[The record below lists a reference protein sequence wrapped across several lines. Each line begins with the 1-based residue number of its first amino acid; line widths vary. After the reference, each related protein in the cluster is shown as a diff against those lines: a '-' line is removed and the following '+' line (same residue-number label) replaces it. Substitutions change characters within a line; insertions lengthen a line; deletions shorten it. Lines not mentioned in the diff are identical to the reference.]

1 MSGGSSECTGCEGA
15 RPSAV
20 PVCLRSLRDD
30 ALPEAV
36 QAAAA
41 WATAREA
48 DPASVPA
55 MWPGAAMS
63 RGLGVWQ
70 RRLLAALA
78 ERPTVSL
85 VDVLPSPYG
94 CSQYVALHRAA
105 WSLRGKG
112 KVDIHHAQRKG
123 HMWVCRPQSD

>member
-1 MSGGSSECTGCEGA
+1 MSGGSSECTGYEGA
-15 RPSAV
+15 WPSEV
-20 PVCLRSLRDD
+20 SVCLRPCGDD
-30 ALPEAV
+30 ALSDAV

-48 DPASVPA
+48 ATASVPA
-55 MWPGAAMS
+55 MWTGAAMS

-70 RRLLAALA
+70 RRLLAALE

-85 VDVLPSPYG
+85 VDVLPRPHAR
-94 CSQYVALHRAA
+94 SQYVALHRAA

-112 KVDIHHAQRKG
+112 KVEIYHSQRKG